1 MARPSSSP
9 SPVLAHAAALAAA
22 LSGSLA
28 AQHEQGAADP
38 NAPMYVAPRSAAA
51 QEAIAGFQLAE
62 TLVCDLVASEPDLA
76 NPVAFAIDG
85 KGRVYVAETFRIK
98 DGVFDDRDY
107 MQWKDDD
114 LACRTVADGT
124 PRARSEVNG
133 IAPRGSGAQGANGCS
148 RQAAGPAR
156 VYEVDDLP
164 PALALR
170 LSPISWVTR
179 AFTGCQACGAP
190 DTSRLLGS
198 VLAANLPRS
207 EANNRCGR
215 ALLPGKAP
223 NTELRSRY
231 RRERICR
238 SMGVES
244 NTCP

>member
-22 LSGSLA
+22 LSGSLAAPLA

-114 LACRTVADGT
+114 LACR
-124 PRARSEVNG
+124 
-133 IAPRGSGAQGANGCS
+133 
-148 RQAAGPAR
+148 
-156 VYEVDDLP
+156 
-164 PALALR
+164 
-170 LSPISWVTR
+170 
-179 AFTGCQACGAP
+179 
-190 DTSRLLGS
+190 
-198 VLAANLPRS
+198 
-207 EANNRCGR
+207 
-215 ALLPGKAP
+215 
-223 NTELRSRY
+223 
-231 RRERICR
+231 
-238 SMGVES
+238 
-244 NTCP
+244 